1 MININD
7 YLFNSNSIIK
17 MNYLHSTYFGLTE
30 EEVKFMTR
38 STDMSKVH
46 EYFEIFDSCVK
57 IMNGYLF
64 TSLYIPLKTEIYKFI
79 QGNLGR
85 HILEIDPVFRKSLLK
100 ELKYYLEN
108 TPYDCHY
115 DIHVFEFSCQVDYIY
130 NILLDIKD
138 YKYYTK
144 YYGE

>member
-46 EYFEIFDSCVK
+46 EYFEIFDNCVT
-57 IMNGYLF
+57 IANGYLF
-64 TSLYIPLKTEIYKFI
+64 TTLYIPLKTEIYKFI

-85 HILEIDPVFRKSLLK
+85 HILEIDSLFRKSILK
-100 ELKYYLEN
+100 ELKYYREN